1 MHLLIFDLDGTLVDS
16 KQDLIDSVN
25 AMRGYMSL
33 APLPGELVAKYV
45 GRGALALVRSAL
57 GESAP
62 QAEVERAHAFF
73 IKHYGEHMLDKT
85 VLYPGVRE
93 ALDQLKGQGHTLAVL
108 TNKPVRFSERMM
120 AQLGLGGH
128 FVRVY
133 GGNSF
138 EPKKK
143 PDPVGIQALLDE
155 TGISRQRTIMVGD
168 SSVDIR
174 TARNAGV
181 RACGC
186 AWGFQ
191 PETFIA
197 EPPDFVIEHMGQ
209 LVDRVSAD

>member
-16 KQDLIDSVN
+16 KQDLIDAVN
-25 AMRGYMSL
+25 ATRGYMNL

-57 GESAP
+57 GETAP
-62 QAEVERAHAFF
+62 EADVERAHTFF
-73 IKHYGEHMLDKT
+73 IRYYGEHMLDKT
-85 VLYPGVRE
+85 VLYDGVRE
-93 ALDQLKGQGHTLAVL
+93 ALDRLKTRGHTLAVL
-108 TNKPVRFSERMM
+108 TNKPVKFSERMM
-120 AQLGLGGH
+120 DRLGLGRH
-128 FVRVY
+128 FIRIY

-143 PDPVGIQALLDE
+143 PDPVGILTLLEE
-155 TGISRQRTIMVGD
+155 TGISKAKTIMVGD

-181 RACGC
+181 QACGC

-191 PETFIA
+191 PETFAA
-197 EPPDFVIEHMGQ
+197 EPPDFLIDHMSQ
-209 LVDRVSAD
+209 LVERIES

>member
-25 AMRGYMSL
+25 ATRGYMNL
-33 APLPGELVAKYV
+33 PPLPGELVAKYV

-62 QAEVERAHAFF
+62 EADVQRAHTFF
-73 IKHYGEHMLDKT
+73 IQYYGEHMLDKT
-85 VLYPGVRE
+85 VLYDGVRE
-93 ALDQLKGQGHTLAVL
+93 SLDRLKTRGHTLAVL
-108 TNKPVRFSERMM
+108 TNKPVKFSERMM
-120 AQLGLGGH
+120 DRLGLGRH
-128 FVRVY
+128 FVRIY

-143 PDPVGIQALLDE
+143 PDPVGILALLEE
-155 TGISRQRTIMVGD
+155 TGISKAKTIMVGD

-181 RACGC
+181 QACGC

-191 PETFIA
+191 PETFVA
-197 EPPDFVIEHMGQ
+197 EPPDFLIDHMSQ
-209 LVDRVSAD
+209 LVERIES

>member
-25 AMRGYMSL
+25 ATRGYMNL
-33 APLPGELVAKYV
+33 PPLPGELVAKYV

-57 GESAP
+57 GESSPEAD
-62 QAEVERAHAFF
+62 VERAHTFF
-73 IKHYGEHMLDKT
+73 IRYYGEHMLDKT
-85 VLYPGVRE
+85 VLYDGVRE
-93 ALDQLKGQGHTLAVL
+93 SLDRLKTRGHTLAVL
-108 TNKPVRFSERMM
+108 TNKPVKFSERMM
-120 AQLGLGGH
+120 DRLGLGRH
-128 FVRVY
+128 FVRIY

-143 PDPVGIQALLDE
+143 PDPVGILALLEE
-155 TGISRQRTIMVGD
+155 TGISKAKTIMVGD

-181 RACGC
+181 QACGC

-191 PETFIA
+191 PETFAA
-197 EPPDFVIEHMGQ
+197 EPPDFLIDHMSQ
-209 LVDRVSAD
+209 LVERIES